1 MWYLTRIFDFF
12 MEISFKTKKIA
23 TLCNKNNKAVK
34 KFGADCAEK
43 LQLRLQQLWSAECLE
58 DMKYGRPHPLNG
70 NREGQFAIDLAGAVR
85 LVFEALDPIP
95 KTSDDATDWGS
106 LFPLPKLHGNDFR
119 H

>member
-1 MWYLTRIFDFF
+1 

-85 LVFEALDPIP
+85 LKDISIKKYDYQNGNE
-95 KTSDDATDWGS
+95 
-106 LFPLPKLHGNDFR
+106 LFYIITMLY
-119 H
+119 